1 MTVSDINELVK
12 EINGEFHGMKK
23 LAIIHNFVRYVSP

>member
-12 EINGEFHGMKK
+12 EINGEFYGMKK
-23 LAIIHNFVRYVSP
+23 LPILHNFLRYVSP